1 MGNIIKTLI
10 FYVQMD
16 NKECTREAVV
26 RALLRGHKGPYQG
39 IVARA
44 KGKVFSKL

>member
-1 MGNIIKTLI
+1 MGNIIKTLV

-16 NKECTREAVV
+16 NKESTREPVLT
-26 RALLRGHKGPYQG
+26 ALLRDNGGPDQG

-44 KGKVFSKL
+44 KRKAF